1 MKNQHPNIII
11 QPIRKAGKV
20 WQNLGPGFIT
30 GAADDDP
37 SGITTYA
44 QSGAKFGFNFL
55 WLAPYTFP
63 LMAIVQEMCA
73 KIGMVTGR
81 GLAGNIKK
89 YYSKSF
95 LILITGLLF
104 FANIFNIGA
113 NLGAMAEAVK
123 LIFPKLDFYFLT
135 STFVIFSLLL
145 QIFSSYKTYSQI
157 LKWLALFLLA
167 YVFSAFYAGL
177 DGKEIFTKGFL
188 PNREIFSKQGI
199 VLLCAFLGTTI
210 SPYLFFWQTSQE
222 VEEEILEGKTTLK
235 ARQSPT
241 LPREIKKMQI
251 DVWVGMFFS
260 NLIAFFII
268 ATTASVLNH
277 NGIFNIQSAGE
288 VALALEPLAGKWAAT
303 LFTIGILGTGML
315 SIPVLAGSCSYALS
329 ETFGWKSGLY
339 KTLKQAKA
347 FYGTII
353 IAMILGFCMNLIGI
367 NPIKALIFSAIINGL
382 VAPFILIPIVQISSN
397 HKIMNDFTNSKSKQ
411 IFGWAIIGL
420 MFLVGLASVV
430 SFWY

>member
-11 QPIRKAGKV
+11 QPIRKAGKF

-63 LMAIVQEMCA
+63 LMAMVQEMCA

-89 YYSKSF
+89 YYPKSF
-95 LILITGLLF
+95 LIFITGLLF
-104 FANIFNIGA
+104 LANVFNIGA
-113 NLGAMAEAVK
+113 NLAAMAEAVR
-123 LIFPKLDFYFLT
+123 LVFPRLDFYFLT
-135 STFVIFSLLL
+135 SGFVILSLLL

-167 YVFSAFYAGL
+167 YVFSAFYANL
-177 DGKEIFTKGFL
+177 NGKEIFLKGFL
-188 PNREIFSKQGI
+188 PNGEIFSSAGI

-241 LPREIKKMQI
+241 LPAEIKKMQL

-268 ATTASVLNH
+268 ATTASVLNQ
-277 NGIFNIQSAGE
+277 NQIFNIQSAGDA
-288 VALALEPLAGKWAAT
+288 ALALKPLAGQWSAG
-303 LFTIGILGTGML
+303 LFTVGIVGTGML
-315 SIPVLAGSCSYALS
+315 SIPVLAGSCSYALA
-329 ETFGWKSGLY
+329 ETFGWKNGLY

-353 IAMILGFCMNLIGI
+353 IAMLLGFSLNLVGL
-367 NPIKALIFSAIINGL
+367 NPIKALILSAVINGL
-382 VAPFILIPIVQISSN
+382 VAPFILIPIVQISSRP
-397 HKIMNDFTNSKSKQ
+397 KIMGNYANSRGKQ
-411 IFGWAIIGL
+411 TMGWLIIAI
-420 MFLVGLASVV
+420 MFAVGLASII
-430 SFWY
+430 SFSL